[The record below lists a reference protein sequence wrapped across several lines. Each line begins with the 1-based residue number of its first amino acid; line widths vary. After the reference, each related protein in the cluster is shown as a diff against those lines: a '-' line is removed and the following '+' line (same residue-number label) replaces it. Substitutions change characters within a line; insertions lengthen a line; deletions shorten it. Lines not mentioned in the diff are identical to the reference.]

1 MRHEAERR
9 LLQIVQE
16 SEVKMKANQ
25 LKNGDGIGKFLKKIV
40 ANEYFAFYPKI
51 RMFSAEAIC

>member
-1 MRHEAERR
+1 MRHEAERG

-25 LKNGDGIGKFLKKIV
+25 LKNGDGIEKFLKKIV

-51 RMFSAEAIC
+51 RMCSVKGL